1 MAFVEGN
8 LIVPAPEGEK
18 IVLLI
23 LDGLG
28 DIPHPEHEW
37 KTPLEAAWTPNIDR
51 LAREGALGRLI
62 PVEIG
67 ITPGSGPAHLG
78 LFGYDPLD
86 FEIGRGVLEALGI
99 GIELGREDLA
109 ARANFATID
118 EKGVAVDRRAG
129 RISTEKNAELCEK
142 LRKKLGP
149 VEGIEVTVQP
159 AKEHRFVMVFR
170 GEGLADGLSDADP
183 HREGLPL
190 PPVKARRP
198 EAEKSARVVNMFL
211 KNAREVLHNEHPANA
226 VLLRGLS
233 LPPTIPLFP
242 ECFQLRSAAIATYPM
257 YRGLAR
263 LVGMEIVETG
273 ESTEQEFQT
282 YLDRHDAYDY
292 FFIHV
297 KGTDAAG
304 EDGDFVR
311 KVEVIEEVDRKLPVL
326 LQKPPAVLAI
336 TGDHST
342 PVMLKSHSWHPVPL
356 LVHSRYVGADGAQRL
371 NEKEAVQGGLGT
383 FYSRDLM
390 KILLACARRL
400 DKYGA

>member
-51 LAREGALGRLI
+51 LAREGALGRLL

-183 HREGLPL
+183 HREGLPI
-190 PPVKARRP
+190 PPVRARRP

>member
-51 LAREGALGRLI
+51 LAREGALGRLL

-99 GIELGREDLA
+99 GIELARGDLA
-109 ARANFATID
+109 ARANFATVD

-149 VEGIEVTVQP
+149 VEGIEVTIQP

-183 HREGLPL
+183 HREGLPI

-198 EAEKSARVVNMFL
+198 EAEKSARVVNVFL
-211 KNAREVLHNEHPANA
+211 KNAREVLNRERPANA

-233 LPPTIPLFP
+233 LPPSIPLFP

-263 LVGMEIVETG
+263 LVGMDIVETG

-371 NEKEAVQGGLGT
+371 DEKEAIHGGLGT